1 MRRMRA
7 KRSESGLEL
16 GFNQKLM
23 LQRKKD
29 LTRIVH
35 CTSLGGGSPNPT
47 APAGL
52 AFERERRTVP
62 SEE

>member
-1 MRRMRA
+1 MRA
-7 KRSESGLEL
+7 KRPELGLEL
-16 GFNQKLM
+16 DYKQKLM

-35 CTSLGGGSPNPT
+35 CTRLHRGFPNPT

-52 AFERERRTVP
+52 AFERKRWTVP